1 MRNRSMFVKSNGG
14 PKIFLLLILF
24 FGFVLRL
31 SGIFWGI
38 PLLDNLEK
46 TYHPD
51 EPKIIKG
58 AAKFPEHVL
67 RNTDLRYP
75 TFYHYFLGLVCRP
88 FRFLFK
94 SYSNF
99 YWFVYVIG
107 RVCSVSMGTG
117 TILLTFLLARKIFD
131 KRRALLASTFICLSM
146 YHCQN
151 SSWATTD
158 VPLSF
163 WVVLFILVAQK
174 AVTGKEST
182 TNFILAGTIFGLS
195 VGTKYTAVMAII
207 PFFIMYIY
215 STVRELPEHGK
226 EIFILKKMVNLKLI
240 FFGITALIIFLITT
254 PGIVIHYSHFLD
266 SIRYETVRLSQSYM
280 PRISPVV
287 WKNTW
292 LKLCD
297 AIGFP
302 LAFLSVFGL
311 IFPFKKRRIEEISII
326 VMLIAFFVYFGN
338 SLLKRYI
345 IMVAA
350 NGIISLFG
358 NNRQML
364 AFLARISII
373 ITIAY
378 SLFYCAGSQYLR
390 WDDTRTEAAHYIEEK
405 VPRGTTV
412 GIAYTSAQYPWRNRR
427 WMYPKID
434 FKKYREVHFLHKP
447 EIVILSSYDFVRI
460 KKALKSDKLNAN
472 YIWDRRYNK
481 EWYRF
486 SPPTPEIFRF
496 YDLLLNKQE
505 GYALLKKFK
514 KKIFFPIEF
523 PPPEIRIY
531 RRKN

>member
-1 MRNRSMFVKSNGG
+1 MRNRSMFVKSIGN

-38 PLLDNLEK
+38 PLLDNLENI
-46 TYHPD
+46 YHPD

-58 AAKFPEHVL
+58 AVSFPKHVIK
-67 RNTDLRYP
+67 NTDLRYP

-107 RVCSVSMGTG
+107 RLFSVSAGTG
-117 TILLTFLLARKIFD
+117 TILLTYLLARKIHD
-131 KRRALLASTFICLSM
+131 RRSALLASAFICFSM
-146 YHCQN
+146 YHCQS

-158 VPLSF
+158 VLASF

-195 VGTKYTAVMAII
+195 VGTKYTAAMAII
-207 PFFIMYIY
+207 PFSIMYIY
-215 STVRELPEHGK
+215 SVVRNCRNYGR
-226 EIFILKKMVNLKLI
+226 IMFILKQVFNVRII
-240 FFGITALIIFLITT
+240 FFGIAAIIVFLITA
-254 PGIVIHYSHFLD
+254 PGIVIHFSHFLD

-280 PRISPVV
+280 PRTNPMV
-287 WKNTW
+287 WMNTW

-297 AIGFP
+297 TIGYP

-345 IMVAA
+345 IMVMPLLAIMAA

-486 SPPTPEIFRF
+486 FSANAGDFQIS
-496 YDLLLNKQE
+496 
-505 GYALLKKFK
+505 
-514 KKIFFPIEF
+514 
-523 PPPEIRIY
+523 
-531 RRKN
+531 